1 MKSILGALA
10 LSAVLSVAAAP
21 AAYAE
26 IDVEAAKRE
35 GALLRVQE
43 GGRQVTADGASVM
56 RRALRLAARETLKR
70 GYDGF
75 TVLAVTPKPMKA
87 TYVDTGSNPAFN
99 PTTAQ
104 REYVPGVELA
114 IAMHRGAPRPGA
126 DPAQTHVARA
136 VLAGR

>member
-10 LSAVLSVAAAP
+10 LSAAVAATAAP
-21 AAYAE
+21 AWAE

-43 GGRQVTADGASVM
+43 GGRQVTANAASVM
-56 RRALRLAARETLKR
+56 NRALRLAARETLKR

-75 TVLAVTPKPMKA
+75 TVLAVTPKPMQA